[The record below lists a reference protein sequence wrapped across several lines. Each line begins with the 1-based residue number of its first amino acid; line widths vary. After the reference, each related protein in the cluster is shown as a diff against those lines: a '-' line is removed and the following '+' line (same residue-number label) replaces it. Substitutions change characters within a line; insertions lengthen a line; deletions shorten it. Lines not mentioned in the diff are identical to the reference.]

1 MSKYQKNI
9 LLILISY
16 IVFYISYYSL
26 QSIGL
31 DSLLVKNISLILFL
45 LPSIIY
51 VFILKPAMTKISIL
65 ENIIYMSKA
74 KKFLIFLLIWMFNYQ
89 VISILNYILKLNNE
103 FTNDLNIIAFIL
115 PIIIYIFIIKNIF
128 NYYKKLILISTK
140 AIKIKE
146 LNNKYQFNN
155 KTNTITVKEQVSSKR
170 KFNNI
175 TKEEVIRYY
184 IENDINCLRKSIE
197 NTILDLQNLKNYKEE
212 LNKILLNNSD
222 FVSKKNRFLY
232 QRLEKRIISSL
243 IYQKENLLL
252 NVKIT
257 ITYHAYNGAVWY
269 KNIGII
275 TWKQILNIYNEWLN
289 DKKYCETTKRERNKV
304 TSTLRYEVL
313 KRDHFTCKMCGA
325 TVKDGIKLQVDN
337 IIPVS
342 KGGKTTMSNL
352 QTLCQR
358 CNQGKSNKI

>member
-31 DSLLVKNISLILFL
+31 DSLLVENISLILFL

-51 VFILKPAMTKISIL
+51 VFILKPTMTKISIL

-74 KKFLIFLLIWMFNYQ
+74 KKVFIFLLIWMFNYQ
-89 VISILNYILKLNNE
+89 VI
-103 FTNDLNIIAFIL
+103 
-115 PIIIYIFIIKNIF
+115 IIIYIFIIKNIF

-175 TKEEVIRYY
+175 TKEEVIRFY

-197 NTILDLQNLKNYKEE
+197 NTILNLQNLKNYKEE
-212 LNKILLNNSD
+212 LNKILLNNYD
-222 FVSKKNRFLY
+222 IVSKKNRFLY

-289 DKKYCETTKRERNKV
+289 GKKYCKTIKRVRNKV

-325 TVKDGIKLQVDN
+325 TVKDGIKLQVDH